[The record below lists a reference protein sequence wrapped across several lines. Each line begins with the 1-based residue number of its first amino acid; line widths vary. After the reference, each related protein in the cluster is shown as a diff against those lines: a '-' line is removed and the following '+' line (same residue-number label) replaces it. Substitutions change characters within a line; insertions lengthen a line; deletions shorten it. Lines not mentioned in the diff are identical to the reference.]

1 MKQELQ
7 RVAEQMAELFDT
19 SSGIAQSVSNKAD
32 TQAVSSIM
40 GQLTEYS
47 TRSAEEL
54 KKLEGSSDAKIREAQ
69 EEMKRQLAH
78 EIEQALLN
86 LPAQGAGTN
95 ALLRGFCLSCNQEMP
110 RAKPRFP
117 RLLVNPTVR
126 DHGDHGDLGVR
137 MYHDDAGSFAA
148 NSLDPSIDSLA
159 NSQLSHAEKVDVMG
173 GGFRLLPPTHI
184 EQKEFSKPHTKPL
197 MRKNH
202 GNGGGG
208 HNLVMKQKIQ
218 REGIGR
224 LQPMLPVPSSNP
236 SVQHTHIH
244 IHAHTYQNIET
255 DRYRNSVFFLLD
267 PTYY

>member
-1 MKQELQ
+1 MYYASCVGVFK
-7 RVAEQMAELFDT
+7 
-19 SSGIAQSVSNKAD
+19 K
-32 TQAVSSIM
+32 VSSIM